1 MWIMERMLKCYYD
14 AYKKKWYYEK
24 WKLSKLNQ
32 FQPLI
37 SLKFKQKEEPRI
49 TMTCFIKSRTQLV
62 VKDCVRTQF
71 VTIPNWYWVRTLKAQ
86 TIKFVKRELK
96 G

>member
-1 MWIMERMLKCYYD
+1 MWIMEHMLKCYYD
-14 AYKKKWYYEK
+14 AYKKKLLLWK

-49 TMTCFIKSRTQLV
+49 TMTSFLKSRTQLV
-62 VKDCVRTQF
+62 VKDHIEFCPIIEAWRNRF
-71 VTIPNWYWVRTLKAQ
+71 VL
-86 TIKFVKRELK
+86 
-96 G
+96 